1 MMEMTEKCL
10 DIPQVMNAILEF
22 QPISL
27 EWGDF
32 SQIYFLVKKSSM
44 ERCYIKLKTKVKVN
58 IKPLSCLLI

>member
-32 SQIYFLVKKSSM
+32 SQIYFFGKKIFNGKM
-44 ERCYIKLKTKVKVN
+44 LHKTED
-58 IKPLSCLLI
+58 

>member
-32 SQIYFLVKKSSM
+32 SQIYFLVKKIFNGKM
-44 ERCYIKLKTKVKVN
+44 LHKTEDY
-58 IKPLSCLLI
+58 SQSEH